1 MDKYKSCSDVNQMEK
16 EAFDFLVTGLLSK
29 NLKGKNKQ
37 RTITAHNMEET
48 IGNQI
53 VPSLFYMIMYA
64 KNDVPEKIGDD
75 EFYDVCPLIL
85 CLSVNDKNVT
95 GINFNFIPNIL
106 RAVILDIIEESNI
119 NFYNTVSVSNV
130 DEIQINKALAVILSS
145 KNGAFNFIQ
154 YIKSKTGIDISSAIR
169 TYNKSNIVNV
179 RLIEYDEWGYIP
191 YLTFTDSVRGADLA
205 KIQAT
210 VIHNQK

>member
-64 KNDVPEKIGDD
+64 KNDVPEKIGDN

-85 CLSVNDKNVT
+85 CLSVNDKNVM
-95 GINFNFIPNIL
+95 N
-106 RAVILDIIEESNI
+106 S
-119 NFYNTVSVSNV
+119 
-130 DEIQINKALAVILSS
+130 
-145 KNGAFNFIQ
+145 
-154 YIKSKTGIDISSAIR
+154 
-169 TYNKSNIVNV
+169 
-179 RLIEYDEWGYIP
+179 
-191 YLTFTDSVRGADLA
+191 
-205 KIQAT
+205 
-210 VIHNQK
+210 